1 MAARLQAGVRAGKVN
16 GLQRPP
22 PWSGRRVRVPKR
34 YPSSLIAG
42 GAGLYA
48 ISLVVPIFLR
58 QVNTIVIA
66 GALIGTAFVLLG
78 LHARWTRSPVLA
90 P

>member
-1 MAARLQAGVRAGKVN
+1 
-16 GLQRPP
+16 
-22 PWSGRRVRVPKR
+22 VPKR
-34 YPSSLIAG
+34 YPFSLIAG

-48 ISLVVPIFLR
+48 ISLAVPVFLR

-66 GALIGTAFVLLG
+66 SALLGTAFVLVG